1 MKAVFTTL
9 GILLVTAA
17 LVSANRFLPNIRFT
31 LHANAFINTQLK
43 YQTLALLL
51 AMLVLVIT
59 LKLSP
64 ESKSLL
70 KIGNLEKLPVKEKWL
85 GISGLSSWKT
95 NAWQLAIFIS
105 LATATFMFFAVQY
118 TSGFSYFQWG
128 FLPIV
133 LLISATN
140 SFSEEIIYRF
150 AINGNLMAINSKG
163 TILLASAVLFGLP
176 HYLGFP
182 SGLLGVIMA
191 GVLGYVLSKATY
203 ETQGMGI
210 AWFIHFLQDVII
222 FSALFMMN
230 MKS

>member
-1 MKAVFTTL
+1 MKAVFTIL

-17 LVSANRFLPNIRFT
+17 LVSANRFLPDVRLT
-31 LHANAFINTQLK
+31 LHPNAFINTLLK
-43 YQTLALLL
+43 YQAFALLVAL
-51 AMLVLVIT
+51 IVLVIT

-64 ESKSLL
+64 ESKLLL
-70 KIGNLEKLPVKEKWL
+70 KIGNLELLPAKEKWL
-85 GISGLSSWKT
+85 GMNGQSNWKV
-95 NAWQLAIFIS
+95 NMWQLAIFIS
-105 LATATFMFFAVQY
+105 LATATFMFFAVKN

-150 AINGNLMAINSKG
+150 AINGNLMAIKSKG
-163 TILLASAVLFGLP
+163 IVLLISAMLFGIP
-176 HYLGFP
+176 HYMGFP
-182 SGLLGVIMA
+182 SGLIGVIMA
-191 GVLGYVLSKATY
+191 GVLGYILSKATY

-222 FSALFMMN
+222 FLALFIMN
-230 MKS
+230 VKS